1 MDPFRLACTGIDP
14 VAGGEGDVIHVAGNV
29 IHVAGIT
36 QKRNTV

>member
-14 VAGGEGDVIHVAGNV
+14 VGGNV

-36 QKRNTV
+36 QKRNNV